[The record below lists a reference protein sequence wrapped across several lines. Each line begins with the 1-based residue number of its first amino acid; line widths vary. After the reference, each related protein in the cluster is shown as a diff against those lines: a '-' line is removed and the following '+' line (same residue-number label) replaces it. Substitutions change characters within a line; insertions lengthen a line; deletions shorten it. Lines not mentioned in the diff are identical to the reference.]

1 MTEAQCLGVLFLA
14 ALLLAWLVEWLRGQ
28 GVDL

>member
-1 MTEAQCLGVLFLA
+1 MSEPAAWCVLLVA
-14 ALLLAWLVEWLRGQ
+14 ALVLAWVAEWLRGQ